1 MNGGPILRHGRHCRK
16 TSRQRMDSHDDI
28 AFQTLKRLE
37 RAPTLSDRVVQS
49 MLDLIASSALRPG
62 DRLPSERDL
71 GERFGVSRTVVREA
85 VRSLAAK
92 GVLDVRSGSGA
103 TVARVDGAQ
112 VSEALRLYLQ
122 GGGIDGVTYEQV
134 NDVREMIETRVALMA
149 AAAASAG
156 DLAALVALHE
166 EFRGASG
173 AEESSRLDVAFHRA
187 IAESVHNPLLLVV
200 LDSIEPILLEIR
212 RRVAGVPGR
221 QAHAVQAHQRI
232 LDRLRERDGAG
243 AEAAMTEHL
252 EESRA
257 IWRDLAAGS
266 EPADGR

>member
-1 MNGGPILRHGRHCRK
+1 MAQDNVP
-16 TSRQRMDSHDDI
+16 
-28 AFQTLKRLE
+28 FQVLE

-49 MLDLIASSALRPG
+49 VLDMIASSTLRPG

-71 GERFGVSRTVVREA
+71 GEQFGVSRTVVREA

-92 GVLDVRSGSGA
+92 GVLDVRTGSGA
-103 TVARVDGAQ
+103 TVARVNQAQ
-112 VSEALRLYLQ
+112 VSEALRLYIQ
-122 GGGIDGVTYEQV
+122 GAGGGVDGVSYEQV
-134 NDVREMIETRVALMA
+134 NDVREMIETRVARMA
-149 AAAASAG
+149 AAASSEA
-156 DLAALVALHE
+156 DLAALAAIHE
-166 EFRGASG
+166 EFRRASG
-173 AEESSRLDVAFHRA
+173 EAEESSRLDVAFHRA

-221 QAHAVQAHQRI
+221 QQRAIDAHQLI

-252 EESRA
+252 EESRGV
-257 IWRDLAAGS
+257 WRDLAAEAAAGS
-266 EPADGR
+266 AT